1 MMASSPVVLSPRPN
15 PPGSRNG
22 PPTLKARGLAL
33 LGGNSSNHG
42 ASSKAMSTRSP
53 GTTTSSHGGQDLAEQ
68 MNDEVRRQFVSGAKL
83 GEGTYAIVTAA
94 HYRHDPSALVAIKM
108 IKLNAEFTD
117 GIALDA
123 IREIKFLSELSH
135 PNIVRL
141 HAVFSSKEQNLSLV
155 LEYLP
160 RGDLEQLWK
169 NHEITYGPADIKAWA
184 NMLCQGIWF
193 CHENHVLHRD
203 IKGSNALIAADGTV
217 KLADFGL
224 ARSFGDPGEKMT
236 AVTITRM
243 YRPPE
248 LFYGCRHYGG
258 TVDMWSIGV
267 VIAELAIRSWFLGSD
282 TDIRQLAVIT
292 ETFGT
297 PTEETWP
304 GVSSLPLYVPPGNN
318 AKPAP
323 KLAWWKMKFPLL
335 GDEGIDLLRGLLT
348 MDPQK
353 RLTARK
359 ALEHRYWTSMPR
371 PTKKENLPREGG
383 GEKRM
388 AEDLKRKGGETP
400 ANGRADKVA
409 RKLDFGSL
417 Q

>member
-1 MMASSPVVLSPRPN
+1 MVSSPAVLSPRAN
-15 PPGSRNG
+15 PPGARVAPNA
-22 PPTLKARGLAL
+22 TKARALAL
-33 LGGNSSNHG
+33 LGGS
-42 ASSKAMSTRSP
+42 ASHASHASTAVA
-53 GTTTSSHGGQDLAEQ
+53 TTAPAHGGQDLAEQ
-68 MNDEVRRQFVSGAKL
+68 MNDAVRRQFVSGAKL
-83 GEGTYAIVTAA
+83 GEGTYAVVTAA
-94 HYRHDPSALVAIKM
+94 HYRHDPAAVVAIKAM
-108 IKLNAEFTD
+108 KLNADFTD

-123 IREIKFLSELSH
+123 IREIKFLSELAH
-135 PNIVRL
+135 PNIVKL

-160 RGDLEQLWK
+160 RGDLEQLWHNK
-169 NHEITYGPADIKAWA
+169 TITYGAADIKAWA

-248 LFYGCRHYGG
+248 LFYGCRYYGG

-267 VIAELAIRSWFLGSD
+267 VIAELVIRNWFLGSD
-282 TDIRQLAVIT
+282 TDIRQLAVILD
-292 ETFGT
+292 TFGT

-304 GVSSLPLYVPPGNN
+304 GVSSLPLYVPPAKGPNA
-318 AKPAP
+318 AKPP
-323 KLAWWKMKFPLL
+323 PPLSWWRSRFPLL
-335 GDEGIDLLRGLLT
+335 GEDGIDLLRGLLT
-348 MDPQK
+348 MDPQR
-353 RLTARK
+353 RLTALK
-359 ALEHRYWTSMPR
+359 ALEHKYWTNMPR
-371 PTKKENLPREGG
+371 PTKKENLPSEGA
-383 GEKRM
+383 GEKKI

-409 RKLDFGSL
+409 RKLDFGSMG
-417 Q
+417 

>member
-1 MMASSPVVLSPRPN
+1 MASSPVVLSPRRIL
-15 PPGSRNG
+15 PGPRVA
-22 PPTLKARGLAL
+22 PTTNKARALAL
-33 LGGNSSNHG
+33 LGNSAGKPAQPPAATVIAASN
-42 ASSKAMSTRSP
+42 P
-53 GTTTSSHGGQDLAEQ
+53 SHGGQDLAER
-68 MNDEVRRQFVSGAKL
+68 MNEEVRRQFVSGARL
-83 GEGTYAIVTAA
+83 GEGTYAIVNAA
-94 HYRHDPSALVAIKM
+94 HYRNDPSAVVAIKM

-135 PNIVRL
+135 PNIIKL
-141 HAVFSSKEQNLSLV
+141 HAVFSTKEQNLSLV

-169 NHEITYGPADIKAWA
+169 NTSITYGGADIKAWA

-203 IKGSNALIAADGTV
+203 IKGSNALIAANGTV

-267 VIAELAIRSWFLGSD
+267 VIAELSLRNWFLGSD
-282 TDIRQLAVIT
+282 TDVRQLAVILD
-292 ETFGT
+292 TFGT
-297 PTEETWP
+297 PTEESWP
-304 GVSSLPLYVPPGNN
+304 GVSSLPYYVPPTKGTNV
-318 AKPAP
+318 KPAP
-323 KLAWWKMKFPLL
+323 SMSWWRSKFPLL
-335 GDEGIDLLRGLLT
+335 GEDGIDLLRGLLT

-353 RLTARK
+353 RFTARK
-359 ALEHRYWTSMPR
+359 ALANKYWTNLPR
-371 PTKKENLPREGG
+371 PTRKDNLPREGG

-400 ANGRADKVA
+400 AHNRADKVA
-409 RKLDFGSL
+409 RKLDFGAMN
-417 Q
+417 

>member
-1 MMASSPVVLSPRPN
+1 M
-15 PPGSRNG
+15 SRAV
-22 PPTLKARGLAL
+22 T
-33 LGGNSSNHG
+33 SY
-42 ASSKAMSTRSP
+42 SP
-53 GTTTSSHGGQDLAEQ
+53 GHSAQDLSEKI
-68 MNDEVRRQFVSGAKL
+68 NDEVRSQFVCGARL

-94 HYRHDPSALVAIKM
+94 HYSHDTSALVAIKM
-108 IKLNAEFTD
+108 IKLNADYTD

-123 IREIKFLSELSH
+123 IREIRFLSELAH
-135 PNIVRL
+135 PNIVTL
-141 HAVFSSKEQNLSLV
+141 HAVFATKNQNLSLV

-169 NHEITYGPADIKAWA
+169 NHDITYGPADIKAWS

-193 CHENHVLHRD
+193 CHANNILHRD

-224 ARSFGDPGEKMT
+224 ARTFGDPGQKMT

-258 TVDMWSIGV
+258 TVDMWSFGV
-267 VIAELAIRSWFLGSD
+267 VLAELAIRSWFLGSD

-297 PTEETWP
+297 PTEDTWP
-304 GVSSLPLYVPPGNN
+304 GVSSLPLYVPPVHGT
-318 AKPAP
+318 KPAP
-323 KLAWWKMKFPLL
+323 KLAWWKARFPLL
-335 GDEGIDLLRGLLT
+335 GDEGIDLLRGLLK

-353 RLTARK
+353 RLTAAS
-359 ALEHRYWTSMPR
+359 ALQHRYWTSIPL
-371 PTKKENLPREGG
+371 PTKKENLPTKSNVKRSVIDQLENKEIDVQVEGRG
-383 GEKRM
+383 NE
-388 AEDLKRKGGETP
+388 
-400 ANGRADKVA
+400 VA
-409 RKLDFGSL
+409 RRLNFGAMC
-417 Q
+417 